1 MMFILQTYTSFSAGQ
16 FLFTIE
22 IITITSFI

>member
-1 MMFILQTYTSFSAGQ
+1 MLFILQIYTSFSTGQ